1 MSLPPPTTSFTIP
14 SLHDD
19 LELDCRIYY
28 PRSSG
33 PSRPGQNYGI
43 IAHPYA
49 PLGGSYDDPVVA
61 RAGNVLLQHGILLGT
76 FNFRG
81 AAGSA
86 GRTSWSGKGEL
97 GDYVAFYL
105 FMLAFINATK
115 AQLTGEESQDVEETI
130 QPLLVLGGYSYGSM
144 IASSL
149 PPIDL
154 VQALLGNTPEGSTEY
169 EIKSRADQLGK
180 DYAAY
185 VKLQR
190 EGSSIR
196 AQGGSHAS
204 HTSEVNSPPG
214 RMGGYRSEEANR
226 RISGQSG
233 RSSVDRGNSVRRSLD
248 RVRQRLG
255 KNRDMLAGS
264 IANPDHSTRQQA
276 SGCPTVAYLLI
287 SPVLPPV
294 SGFTTMFSK
303 PSFERQL
310 PGSTRQL
317 KDESASQDKFQKCA
331 TCIVYGGKDQFT
343 SSKKIKKWT
352 HELEERSANP
362 SLLCAQEVEQAGH
375 FWVEAPGRLQAI
387 VGQWLLTLLGTKARI

>member
-33 PSRPGQNYGI
+33 PSRPGQSYGI

-61 RAGNVLLQHGILLGT
+61 RVGNVLLHNGILLGT

-86 GRTSWSGKGEL
+86 GRTSWSGRAEL

-105 FMLAFINATK
+105 FMLALINATK
-115 AQLTGEESQDVEETI
+115 AQLAGEESQDVEEAVEP
-130 QPLLVLGGYSYGSM
+130 PLLILGGYSYGSM

-149 PPIDL
+149 PPLDL
-154 VQALLGNTPEGSTEY
+154 VQTLVGHTPEGSTEY
-169 EIKSRADQLGK
+169 EIKNRGDQLGK

-185 VKLQR
+185 VKIQR
-190 EGSSIR
+190 EGSSTR
-196 AQGGSHAS
+196 AHGSPHSREA
-204 HTSEVNSPPG
+204 NSPPG
-214 RMGGYRSEEANR
+214 RMGGYSSEEANR
-226 RISGQSG
+226 RISGSG
-233 RSSVDRGNSVRRSLD
+233 RSSADHGAGHSVRRSLD
-248 RVRQRLG
+248 RVRRRLS
-255 KNRDMLAGS
+255 KHRDMTAASLGQ
-264 IANPDHSTRQQA
+264 STQQQA
-276 SGCPTVAYLLI
+276 SGSPTIAYLLI

-310 PGSTRQL
+310 PGSGRLL
-317 KDESASQDKFQKCA
+317 KDESASQDKFQKHA

-352 HELEERSANP
+352 HELEERSTNP
-362 SLLCAQEVEQAGH
+362 SLLFAQEVEHAGH
-375 FWVEAPGRLQAI
+375 FWVEAPSRLQAI